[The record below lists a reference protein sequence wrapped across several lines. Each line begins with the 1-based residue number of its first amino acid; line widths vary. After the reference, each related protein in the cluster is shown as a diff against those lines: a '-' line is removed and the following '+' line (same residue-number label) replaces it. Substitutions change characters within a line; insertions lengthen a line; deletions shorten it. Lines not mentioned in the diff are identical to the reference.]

1 MDNIVRKLKVSDGQ
15 IHDEYN
21 MSNIKQMWRMVVK
34 DKRVDVSNVG
44 CVDDCVFD
52 SWVRSVKNN
61 VPVTYFSEDRFLN
74 RQKYLNHLSSYK
86 GYLDFIK
93 PFLIEFYESMGP
105 SLYMLN
111 LYSKEGYHILRIGKD
126 TALSYSDNIGIV
138 EGLCFKED
146 VNGTCGFSLAD
157 TLKRTVQ
164 ICGPEHYKE
173 ILHDITG
180 CYSPIFNEKGEYIGV
195 ISITNAKIKP
205 NSQSVATNFALGSAI
220 GSLFRNNDIL
230 KSYKKVADN
239 LRKYLNN
246 LPDSLVVVNNEG
258 IILDVNQQFIDL
270 IEAEIKNDVIGR
282 NITEFLVEE
291 LMEMVDAVVHISGK
305 KGKNI
310 EVIMST
316 SVYYIEGERGYLVLI
331 KKSEQIKNIY
341 KLSNQDN
348 ILNMIG
354 ENSRYMKCLEVAY
367 NCSKHNIPVLIEG
380 ESGTGKENVAKY
392 IHNNSEMKHGPFIPV
407 NCSAI
412 PKELFESI
420 FFGYTEGAFTNAR
433 KGGSKGKF
441 ELANGGTLFLDEIG
455 DMPIDLQAK
464 LLRVVE
470 DKYIEKIGMSGKI
483 EVDFRL
489 IVATNK
495 VLKNEV
501 ENNNFRKDL
510 YYRINAILIS
520 LPPLRERKDDI
531 ELLISHY
538 KDIYQVKYKKNV
550 ITISND
556 LRTFIN
562 EYSWPGNIRE
572 LRNMLE
578 YMIINNTQGDVNL
591 DVCDMPAYIKQ
602 YNKDISGICD
612 KEEVKL
618 QVGIIDLKAAE
629 IDIIKKALMNNTNKS
644 HVARKL
650 GISRDK
656 LYRRIREI
664 NRGSDR

>member
-1 MDNIVRKLKVSDGQ
+1 MDNIVRKLNISDSLL
-15 IHDEYN
+15 HDEYDL
-21 MSNIKQMWRMVVK
+21 SNIKQMWHMVVK
-34 DKRVDVSNVG
+34 DKTVDVENTG
-44 CVDDCVFD
+44 CVDDFVFN
-52 SWVRSVKNN
+52 SWVRSVKYN
-61 VPVTYFSEDRFLN
+61 VPVTHFSEDRFLN
-74 RQKYLNHLSSYK
+74 KQKYMNHLSDYK
-86 GYLDFIK
+86 VYLDFIK

-157 TLKRTVQ
+157 ILKRTVQ

-220 GSLFRNNDIL
+220 SSLFRNNDIL

-246 LPDSLVVVNNEG
+246 LPDSLVVVNNKG

-270 IEAEIKNDVIGR
+270 VGAENKNDIIGK
-282 NITEFLVEE
+282 NIAEFLVEE
-291 LMEMVDAVVHISGK
+291 LIEMVDAVVHISGI
-305 KGKNI
+305 KGKNV

-316 SVYYIEGERGYLVLI
+316 SVYYIESERGYLVLI

-341 KLSNQDN
+341 KFFNQDK

-354 ENSRYMKCLEVAY
+354 GDSRYIKCLEVAY

-380 ESGTGKENVAKY
+380 ESGTGKENMAKY

-510 YYRINAILIS
+510 YYRINTILIS

-531 ELLISHY
+531 ELLIKHY

-550 ITISND
+550 ITISNN
-556 LRTFIN
+556 LYAFLK
-562 EYSWPGNIRE
+562 EYNWPGNIRE

-591 DVCDMPAYIKQ
+591 DVCDIPAYIKQ

-612 KEEVKL
+612 KEDVRL

-629 IDIIKKALMNNTNKS
+629 IEIIKKALMNNSNKS
-644 HVARKL
+644 HVAREL

-656 LYRRIREI
+656 LYRKIREI
-664 NRGSDR
+664 SRGSG

>member
-1 MDNIVRKLKVSDGQ
+1 MGNIVRKLKVSDGLL
-15 IHDEYN
+15 HDEYN
-21 MSNIKQMWRMVVK
+21 ISNIKQMWHMVVK
-34 DKRVDVSNVG
+34 DKTVDVKNTG

-52 SWVRSVKNN
+52 SWVRSVKYN
-61 VPVTYFSEDRFLN
+61 VPVTHFSEDRFLN
-74 RQKYLNHLSSYK
+74 KQKYMNHLSDYK

-157 TLKRTVQ
+157 ILKRTVQ

-180 CYSPIFNEKGEYIGV
+180 CYSPVFNERGEYIGV
-195 ISITNAKIKP
+195 ISITNAKTKP
-205 NSQSVATNFALGSAI
+205 NSYSVATNFALGSAI
-220 GSLFRNNDIL
+220 SSLFRNNDIL

-246 LPDSLVVVNNEG
+246 LPDSLVVVNNKG

-270 IEAEIKNDVIGR
+270 IEAENKDDIIGK

-291 LMEMVDAVVHISGK
+291 LIEMVDAVVHISGI
-305 KGKNI
+305 KGKNV

-316 SVYYIEGERGYLVLI
+316 SVYYIESERGYLVLI

-341 KLSNQDN
+341 KYFNQGK

-354 ENSRYMKCLEVAY
+354 EDSKYTKCLEVAY
-367 NCSKHNIPVLIEG
+367 NCSKHNIPILIEG
-380 ESGTGKENVAKY
+380 ESGTGKENMAKY
-392 IHNNSEMKHGPFIPV
+392 IHDNSEMKYGPFIPV

-470 DKYIEKIGMSGKI
+470 DKYIEKIGLSGKI

-520 LPPLRERKDDI
+520 LPPLRERNSDI
-531 ELLISHY
+531 ELLIRYY
-538 KDIYQVKYKKNV
+538 KDIYQVKYKKNK
-550 ITISND
+550 IELSDN
-556 LRTFIN
+556 LYKFFK
-562 EYSWPGNIRE
+562 EYNWPGNIRE

-602 YNKDISGICD
+602 YKKDISGICD
-612 KEEVKL
+612 KEHGRM
-618 QVGIIDLKAAE
+618 QVDIMDLKTAE
-629 IDIIKKALMNNTNKS
+629 IDMIKKALMNNANKS
-644 HVARKL
+644 HVAREL

-656 LYRRIREI
+656 LYRKIREI
-664 NRGSDR
+664 NRGSDK

>member
-1 MDNIVRKLKVSDGQ
+1 MDNIVRKLKVSDGLL
-15 IHDEYN
+15 HDEYD

-34 DKRVDVSNVG
+34 EKAVDVQNTG

-52 SWVRSVKNN
+52 SWVRSVKCN
-61 VPVTYFSEDRFLN
+61 VPVTNFSEARFLN
-74 RQKYLNHLSSYK
+74 KQKYMNHLSDYK

-220 GSLFRNNDIL
+220 SSLFRNNDIL

-246 LPDSLVVVNNEG
+246 LPDSLVVVNNKG
-258 IILDVNQQFIDL
+258 IVLDVNQQFIDL
-270 IEAEIKNDVIGR
+270 VEAENKNDIVGK

-291 LMEMVDAVVHISGK
+291 LIEMVDAVVHISGI

-310 EVIMST
+310 EAIMST
-316 SVYYIEGERGYLVLI
+316 SVYYIENERGYLVLI

-341 KLSNQDN
+341 KYFNQGK

-354 ENSRYMKCLEVAY
+354 EDSRYTRCVEVAY

-380 ESGTGKENVAKY
+380 ESGTGKENMAKY
-392 IHNNSEMKHGPFIPV
+392 IHDNSEMKYGPFIPV

-441 ELANGGTLFLDEIG
+441 ELVNGGTLFLDEIG

-510 YYRINAILIS
+510 YYRINTILIS
-520 LPPLRERKDDI
+520 LPPLRDRNSDI
-531 ELLISHY
+531 ELLINHY
-538 KDIYQVKYKKNV
+538 KDICQVKYKKNNIV
-550 ITISND
+550 ISNN
-556 LRTFIN
+556 LYSFFK
-562 EYSWPGNIRE
+562 EYNWPGNIRE

-578 YMIINNTQGDVNL
+578 YMIINNTQADVNL
-591 DVCDMPAYIKQ
+591 DVCDMPAYVKQ
-602 YNKDISGICD
+602 CKKDISGICD
-612 KEEVKL
+612 KEDART
-618 QVGIIDLKAAE
+618 QVGIMDLKAAE
-629 IDIIKKALMNNTNKS
+629 IEIIKKALMNNSNKS
-644 HVARKL
+644 HVAREL

-656 LYRRIREI
+656 LYRKIREI

>member
-1 MDNIVRKLKVSDGQ
+1 MDNIVRKLKVSDGL

-21 MSNIKQMWRMVVK
+21 ISNIKQMWRMVVK
-34 DKRVDVSNVG
+34 DKRVDVDNVG

-52 SWVRSVKNN
+52 SWVRSVKYN
-61 VPVTYFSEDRFLN
+61 VPVTHFSEDRFLN
-74 RQKYLNHLSSYK
+74 RQKYLNHLSGYK

-246 LPDSLVVVNNEG
+246 LPDSLVVVNNKG

-270 IEAEIKNDVIGR
+270 VEAENKSDIIGI

-291 LMEMVDAVVHISGK
+291 LIEMVDAVVHISGK

-331 KKSEQIKNIY
+331 KKSEKIKNIY
-341 KLSNQDN
+341 KLSSQDN
-348 ILNMIG
+348 NLNMIG
-354 ENSRYMKCLEVAY
+354 EDSRYIKCLEVAY

-380 ESGTGKENVAKY
+380 ESGTGKENMAKY

-495 VLKNEV
+495 ILQHEV

-510 YYRINAILIS
+510 YYRINAMLIS

-531 ELLISHY
+531 ELLIRHY
-538 KDIYQVKYKKNV
+538 KEIYQVKYKKNF
-550 ITISND
+550 INISNN
-556 LRTFIN
+556 LCAFIK
-562 EYSWPGNIRE
+562 EYNWPGNIRE

-591 DVCDMPAYIKQ
+591 DVCDMPAYVKQ
-602 YNKDISGICD
+602 YNKYMSGICD
-612 KEEVKL
+612 KEDVKL
-618 QVGIIDLKAAE
+618 QVGITDLKAAE
-629 IDIIKKALMNNTNKS
+629 IDMIKKALMNNTNKS

-656 LYRRIREI
+656 LYRKIREI

>member
-1 MDNIVRKLKVSDGQ
+1 MDNIVRKLNVSDGSL
-15 IHDEYN
+15 HGEYD
-21 MSNIKQMWRMVVK
+21 MSNIKQMWHTVVK
-34 DKRVDVSNVG
+34 DRTVDVQNTG

-52 SWVRSVKNN
+52 SWVRSVKYN
-61 VPVTYFSEDRFLN
+61 VPVTKFSEDRFLN
-74 RQKYLNHLSSYK
+74 RQKYMNHLSDYK

-93 PFLIEFYESMGP
+93 PFLVEFYESMGP

-111 LYSKEGYHILRIGKD
+111 LYSKEGYHILRIGKE

-157 TLKRTVQ
+157 ILKRTVQ

-173 ILHDITG
+173 MLHDITG
-180 CYSPIFNEKGEYIGV
+180 CYSPLFNEKGEYIGV
-195 ISITNAKIKP
+195 ISITNAKIRP

-220 GSLFRNNDIL
+220 SSLFRNNDIL

-246 LPDSLVVVNNEG
+246 LPDSLVVVNNKG
-258 IILDVNQQFIDL
+258 IILDINQQFIDL
-270 IEAEIKNDVIGR
+270 IEAENKSDIIGKS
-282 NITEFLVEE
+282 ITEFLVEE
-291 LMEMVDAVVHISGK
+291 LTEMVDAVVHISGI

-316 SVYYIEGERGYLVLI
+316 SVYYIESERGYLVLI
-331 KKSEQIKNIY
+331 KKSEQIKKIY
-341 KLSNQDN
+341 NNLNQGKL
-348 ILNMIG
+348 LNMIG
-354 ENSRYMKCLEVAY
+354 EDCRYIKCVEVAY

-380 ESGTGKENVAKY
+380 ESGTGKENMAKY
-392 IHNNSEMKHGPFIPV
+392 IHDNSEMKYGPFIPV

-501 ENNNFRKDL
+501 DNNNFRKDL
-510 YYRINAILIS
+510 YYRINTILIS
-520 LPPLRERKDDI
+520 LPPLRERNNDI
-531 ELLISHY
+531 ELLIRHY
-538 KDIYQVKYKKNV
+538 KDICQVKYKKNS
-550 ITISND
+550 IEISDN
-556 LRTFIN
+556 LYKFFK
-562 EYSWPGNIRE
+562 EYNWPGNIRE
-572 LRNMLE
+572 LRNILE

-602 YNKDISGICD
+602 YKRDIPGLYD
-612 KEEVKL
+612 KEEVRVT
-618 QVGIIDLKAAE
+618 VGITDLKTAE
-629 IDIIKKALMNNTNKS
+629 IDIIKKALLNNANKS
-644 HVARKL
+644 HVAREL

-656 LYRRIREI
+656 LYRKIREI
-664 NRGSDR
+664 NRVSDK

>member
-1 MDNIVRKLKVSDGQ
+1 MDNIVRKLNISDSLL
-15 IHDEYN
+15 HDEYDL
-21 MSNIKQMWRMVVK
+21 SNIKQMWHMVVK
-34 DKRVDVSNVG
+34 DKTVDVENTG
-44 CVDDCVFD
+44 CVDDFVFN
-52 SWVRSVKNN
+52 SWVRSVKYN
-61 VPVTYFSEDRFLN
+61 VPVTHFSEDRFLN
-74 RQKYLNHLSSYK
+74 KQKYMNHLSDYK
-86 GYLDFIK
+86 VYLDFIK

-157 TLKRTVQ
+157 ILKRTVQ

-173 ILHDITG
+173 MLHEITG

-220 GSLFRNNDIL
+220 SSLFRNNDIL

-246 LPDSLVVVNNEG
+246 LPDSLVVVNNKG

-270 IEAEIKNDVIGR
+270 VEAENKNDIIGK

-291 LMEMVDAVVHISGK
+291 LIEMVDAVVHISGI
-305 KGKNI
+305 KGKNV

-316 SVYYIEGERGYLVLI
+316 SVYYIESERGYLVLI

-341 KLSNQDN
+341 KFFNQDK

-354 ENSRYMKCLEVAY
+354 GDSRYIKCLEVAY

-380 ESGTGKENVAKY
+380 ESGTGKENMAKY

-510 YYRINAILIS
+510 YYRINTILIS

-531 ELLISHY
+531 ELLIKHY

-550 ITISND
+550 ITISNN
-556 LRTFIN
+556 LYAFLK
-562 EYSWPGNIRE
+562 EYNWPGNIRE

-591 DVCDMPAYIKQ
+591 DVCDIPAYIKQ

-612 KEEVKL
+612 KEDVRL

-629 IDIIKKALMNNTNKS
+629 IEIIKKALMNNSNKS
-644 HVARKL
+644 HVAREL

-656 LYRRIREI
+656 LYRKIREI
-664 NRGSDR
+664 SRGSG